1 MFPQWSREDGDPL
14 PPQAMVVTSTEMV
27 GPQQM
32 VQAVVTIPVTRMADG
47 GQYKCT
53 AGEDRRNITEP
64 TEAMTILCVTPA
76 FRAVIPGP
84 PMLTIQRGQNS
95 FLRCESSENATQF
108 SWTFN
113 GLPVRVQ
120 ESSMITDEDPN
131 MLMPSVS
138 SGDGGL
144 LAPDNVVVVPDVSSL
159 RSVLAILEPTEENTG
174 TYECRAESEIGDMAL
189 VSVEVVVGE
198 SFM

>member
-1 MFPQWSREDGDPL
+1 
-14 PPQAMVVTSTEMV
+14 
-27 GPQQM
+27 
-32 VQAVVTIPVTRMADG
+32 
-47 GQYKCT
+47 
-53 AGEDRRNITEP
+53 
-64 TEAMTILCVTPA
+64 
-76 FRAVIPGP
+76 
-84 PMLTIQRGQNS
+84 
-95 FLRCESSENATQF
+95 
-108 SWTFN
+108 
-113 GLPVRVQ
+113 
-120 ESSMITDEDPN
+120 MITDEDPN